1 MYEQNG
7 VNNEKL
13 IIEGRKHLSLSGVE
27 SVDGFNE
34 QCLKL
39 TVLGNKMQILGENI
53 KISAFF
59 CEASKTAQDPSLT
72 SLFQEGFPL
81 TAKQAAVLFL
91 HPKLCL

>member
-27 SVDGFNE
+27 SVDSFNE

-39 TVLGNKMQILGENI
+39 TVVGNKMQILGENI
-53 KISAFF
+53 KISAFNKSNGNL
-59 CEASKTAQDPSLT
+59 CA
-72 SLFQEGFPL
+72 EGEFYEI
-81 TAKQAAVLFL
+81 KYY
-91 HPKLCL
+91 HKKLPVMKRVFK